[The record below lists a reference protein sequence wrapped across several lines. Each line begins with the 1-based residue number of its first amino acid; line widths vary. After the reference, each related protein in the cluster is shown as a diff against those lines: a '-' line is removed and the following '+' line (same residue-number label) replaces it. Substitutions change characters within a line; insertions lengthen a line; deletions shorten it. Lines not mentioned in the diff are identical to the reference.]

1 VRCQAFCL
9 VILACFNYSVL
20 LMLSTYLLLG
30 FFVLCL
36 KESVFCA
43 DLVMQLWW
51 RIQRGD
57 GEISSFTRFVLC
69 LVMDFSICGLLLFL
83 EINCVPPAHFAA
95 VSVETHAVLF
105 LQK

>member
-1 VRCQAFCL
+1 VGCQAFCL

-20 LMLSTYLLLG
+20 LMLSILFCLDSL
-30 FFVLCL
+30 FFVSRSLY
-36 KESVFCA
+36 FCA

-83 EINCVPPAHFAA
+83 EISCVPPAHFAA
-95 VSVETHAVLF
+95 ESVKTHVVLF

>member
-1 VRCQAFCL
+1 MRCQAFCL

-20 LMLSTYLLLG
+20 LVLSASLLLG

-57 GEISSFTRFVLC
+57 GEISSFIRFVLC
-69 LVMDFSICGLLLFL
+69 LVMDFSILFW
-83 EINCVPPAHFAA
+83 EISCVPPAHFAV